1 MTLVVIICNSGE
13 NRRGGLHTG
22 LLWCL
27 SVKTDVQ
34 RKQHN
39 PENAESDR
47 MKLIGEKQA
56 TNTLSKQKSR
66 LRRSR
71 DIQGS
76 STEEYRWL
84 GYLWNQKELGKE
96 ISNEVD
102 RRDEQQRQADERK
115 VIPGSTYKALT
126 EESYQEK
133 VEAGITALNHTATR
147 VPINTDK
154 AIRNLMHAC
163 NRNAMQQISKV
174 VHKEHGMAK
183 VTICL
188 CRECYTNFTGREEI
202 TVSQFRN
209 MWDTTMKKHI

>member
-1 MTLVVIICNSGE
+1 M
-13 NRRGGLHTG
+13 
-22 LLWCL
+22 
-27 SVKTDVQ
+27 
-34 RKQHN
+34 
-39 PENAESDR
+39 
-47 MKLIGEKQA
+47 EK
-56 TNTLSKQKSR
+56 SKQQTRCPSKSQGCED
-66 LRRSR
+66 R

-76 STEEYRWL
+76 STEEDRWL

-188 CRECYTNFTGREEI
+188 CRECYNNFTGREEI
-202 TVSQFRN
+202 TFSQFRN
-209 MWDTTMKKHI
+209 MCDSTMKKHMSNSMFVHLAVGTVCSQIEKKKEGWIGKEVRFLEVCKAVNLSKSLFT